1 MQVTVETTQGLER
14 RIKAVVPA
22 EKVNSAVQARL
33 KSMAPRVK
41 MDGFRPGK
49 VPMRVVEQRYGAQA
63 RYEAIND
70 LVSETFYQAV
80 SEKQLRLA
88 GAPEINPGELNNGT
102 DIHFEATFE
111 VYPEIQVGGVDGVVI
126 ERPVASV
133 TEADVD
139 KMIDKLREQRRTWS
153 EVSRASKSGDQVT
166 VDFKATIDG
175 EGFAGG
181 EGTGMTVVLGAG
193 RMIEGFEDKLT
204 GVKAGAKVEA
214 DLPFPEVYHNQEI
227 AGKTAHFVMDV
238 VKVEEPVLPEAN
250 DQFAVAFGITDGG
263 IEKLRKDVRDNMQRE
278 LDFALKNKVKN
289 LVMDALLEKN
299 SFDIPKVMVNA
310 EAKRLAEQM
319 RQQMAQRFGGRTPE
333 GMEFKPELFLQQGE
347 RRVALGLL
355 LSEIIQ
361 QKSLKANSEA
371 VLKEIRNIASAYE
384 DPSEV
389 EQWYRGNRERMS
401 EIESMVLE
409 DQVVQWVLQNA
420 KVTEKST
427 TFDEVVNNTQ

>member
-14 RIKAVVPA
+14 RLKAVVPA
-22 EKVNSAVQARL
+22 DKVNSAVQSRL

-63 RYEAIND
+63 RYEAINE
-70 LVSETFYQAV
+70 LVSDTFYQAV
-80 SEKQLRLA
+80 ADQKLRLA
-88 GAPEINPGELNNGT
+88 GAPQINPGDLENGT
-102 DIHFEATFE
+102 DIQFEATFE
-111 VYPEIQVGGVDGVVI
+111 VYPEIEVKTADGIEI
-126 ERPVASV
+126 ERPVATVADS
-133 TEADVD
+133 DVD
-139 KMIDKLREQRRTWS
+139 NMINKLREQRKTWS
-153 EVSRASKSGDQVT
+153 EVKRASKDGDQVT

-175 EGFAGG
+175 EGFEGG
-181 EGTGMTVVLGAG
+181 EGKGMSVVIGAG
-193 RMIEGFEDKLT
+193 RMIAGFEEKLT
-204 GVKAGAKVEA
+204 GVKVGDKVEA
-214 DLPFPEVYHNQEI
+214 DLPFPADYHKQDI

-238 VKVEEPVLPEAN
+238 TKVEEPVLPEAN
-250 DQFAVAFGITDGG
+250 DEFAAGFGIPEGG
-263 IEKLRKDVRDNMQRE
+263 IETLRKDVRENMQRE
-278 LDFALKNKVKN
+278 LDYALKTKVKN

-310 EAKRLAEQM
+310 EAQRMAEQM
-319 RQQMAQRFGGRTPE
+319 RQQMQQRFGAQSPT
-333 GMEFKPELFLQQGE
+333 GMEFKPDMFVPQSE

-361 QKSLKANSEA
+361 KNSLKADSDA

-389 EQWYRGNRERMS
+389 EKWYRSNRDRMS

-409 DQVVQWVLQNA
+409 DQVVEWALANA
-420 KVTEKST
+420 KVTEKPA
-427 TFDEVVNNTQ
+427 TFDEIVNNTQ